1 MITGQQ
7 DYYISLIERLRRLP
21 VETEWLEYKSN
32 NTDPQMIGEYIS
44 AISNSAA
51 LERREKGYLLW
62 GIDDATNEISGTDFC
77 PGTAKKGNQELENW
91 LVGLSNPRLNIQFI
105 EVYVKDKK
113 VVILEI
119 PMASVKPTAFAGE
132 EYIRIGSY
140 KKKLKDFP
148 EKERALWQSFETTPY
163 EMRTAIENVT
173 EGEVTQLLD
182 CAAYYT
188 LMKIPLPSNRSSM
201 MHNMK
206 DEEFIREMDNG
217 QYAIT
222 NMGHCCLRRT

>member
-7 DYYISLIERLRRLP
+7 DYYISLIERLRRMSA
-21 VETEWLEYKSN
+21 ETEWLEYKSN

-44 AISNSAA
+44 AINNSAA

-62 GIDDATNEISGTDFC
+62 GSNNTTHEILGTDFC
-77 PGTAKKGNQELENW
+77 PGVAKKGNQELENW

-105 EVYVKDKK
+105 EVNVRDKR

-119 PMASVKPTAFAGE
+119 PMASVKPTAFAGD

-163 EMRTAIENVT
+163 EMRTAKENIT
-173 EGEVTQLLD
+173 EEEVTRLLD
-182 CAAYYT
+182 CTAYYT
-188 LMKIPLPSNRSSM
+188 LMKLPLPSNRSSM

-217 QYAIT
+217 NIILPIW
-222 NMGHCCLRRT
+222 GHCCLRRI